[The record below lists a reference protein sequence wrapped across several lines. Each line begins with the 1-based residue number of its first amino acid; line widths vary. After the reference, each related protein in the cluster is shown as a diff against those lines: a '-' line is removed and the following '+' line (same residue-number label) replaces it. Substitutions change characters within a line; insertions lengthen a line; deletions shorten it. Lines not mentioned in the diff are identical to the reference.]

1 MEQWVTIKDFPK
13 YEISNH
19 GRVRSNQRKNPII
32 MKPGQY
38 SNGYLFVLLINDN
51 IRKSCSIHRLVL
63 ENFCPCENMEYLQ
76 VNHIDCDRQ
85 NNHLE
90 NLEWATPKE
99 NREYREEKK
108 HTPKAETILVQFL
121 DDREDMIF
129 DSMTAAAEYFG
140 VTRKAI
146 NKYLD
151 TQNIRKDRKI
161 QAHFYRV
168 GRTYDL
174 NK

>member
-1 MEQWVTIKDFPK
+1 
-13 YEISNH
+13 
-19 GRVRSNQRKNPII
+19 
-32 MKPGQY
+32 
-38 SNGYLFVLLINDN
+38 
-51 IRKSCSIHRLVL
+51 
-63 ENFCPCENMEYLQ
+63 MEYLQ

-99 NREYREEKK
+99 KREYREENK

-129 DSMTAAAEYFG
+129 DSITAAAEYFG

-146 NKYLD
+146 NKYLN

-168 GRTYDL
+168 GRTCDL